1 METPPPPAPAHR
13 GVFVKATEKT
23 LSNGLRVV
31 VAPRPGTGLVTISAE
46 VKAGAADDPLHKA
59 GLADFTASL
68 LLRGT
73 QTRSALQIAEE
84 AEALGGSV
92 RSSAG
97 LDSSTVSLSVLAARL
112 ADTMP
117 LYADVLLHPAFAP
130 GEQDR
135 LRNEELDGLTV
146 SLRAPGTLARYVAS
160 RLVFGDTPYG
170 HQPGGTP
177 ETLKAIAPS
186 DAAGFY
192 RDAYTP
198 QRTVLVFGGDIT
210 PAAAFAL
217 AQKYFGGWQGNSNQ
231 SASTSASL
239 LSSLPAQPGR
249 RVVVVDKPDAG
260 QAAVLLVRPGIRRGD
275 PNYEIARVA
284 NGVLGE
290 GYSARLNQEIRV
302 KRGLSYGAGSRFEEW
317 REGGL
322 FVASAQ
328 TRNDAVPE
336 VASLLDAELSR
347 LSAED
352 VSDGE
357 LLPRKAALSGNYS
370 RRLETGAGLTDAV
383 ASLAVYGLPLS
394 SLNTYLSK
402 VQAVTPAQVKTFA
415 AQQLNSSQASLVIVG
430 DGRRFLDALRQ
441 KYPQTEVIPIAALD
455 LNRGD
460 LRKP

>member
-1 METPPPPAPAHR
+1 M
-13 GVFVKATEKT
+13 
-23 LSNGLRVV
+23 
-31 VAPRPGTGLVTISAE
+31 
-46 VKAGAADDPLHKA
+46 
-59 GLADFTASL
+59 
-68 LLRGT
+68 
-73 QTRSALQIAEE
+73 
-84 AEALGGSV
+84 
-92 RSSAG
+92 
-97 LDSSTVSLSVLAARL
+97 
-112 ADTMP
+112 
-117 LYADVLLHPAFAP
+117 
-130 GEQDR
+130 
-135 LRNEELDGLTV
+135 
-146 SLRAPGTLARYVAS
+146 
-160 RLVFGDTPYG
+160 
-170 HQPGGTP
+170 
-177 ETLKAIAPS
+177 
-186 DAAGFY
+186 
-192 RDAYTP
+192 
-198 QRTVLVFGGDIT
+198 LVFGGDIT

-217 AQKYFGGWQGNSNQ
+217 AQKYFGSWQGNSNQ
-231 SASTSASL
+231 HTSTPSSL
-239 LSSLPAQPGR
+239 LASLPAQPGR

-260 QAAVLLVRPGIRRGD
+260 QAAVLLICPGIRRAD

-302 KRGLSYGAGSRFEEW
+302 KRGLSYGANSRFEEW

-383 ASLAVYGLPLS
+383 ASLAVYGLPLA
-394 SLNTYLSK
+394 SLNAYLSK

-430 DGRRFLDALRQ
+430 DGRRFLAALRQ
-441 KYPQTEVIPIAALD
+441 KYPQTEVILYCRARPEPGRPAQTLTA
-455 LNRGD
+455 
-460 LRKP
+460 KS